1 MAEPKPS
8 ALVLFSGGQD
18 STVCLAWAL
27 DRYDRVETIGF
38 DYGQRHS
45 VELTQR
51 ARVLDA
57 LRSRFDEW
65 GARLGGDRLVD
76 ISSYGALAESAL
88 TADQDIAARADGLPN
103 TFVPGRNLVFLTYAG
118 ALASVRGLDRLVGGM
133 CQTDYSGYPDC
144 RRDTMNSIE
153 ETMRLGMG
161 RDMPVETPLMDLTK
175 AQTWALADRLG
186 GAALVDLI
194 VKETHTCYR
203 GIRTMHDWGAGCG
216 DCPACELRARGW
228 REWRRAA

>member
-45 VELTQR
+45 IELTQR
-51 ARVLDA
+51 ARVLAAMRECFPD
-57 LRSRFDEW
+57 W
-65 GARLGGDRLVD
+65 GARLGEERLVD
-76 ISSYGALAESAL
+76 IASYGALAESAL
-88 TADQDIAARADGLPN
+88 TADEEIAGRADGLPT

-144 RRDTMNSIE
+144 RRETMDSIE
-153 ETMRLGMG
+153 ETMRLGLG
-161 RDMPVETPLMDLTK
+161 RETPVETPLMDLTK
-175 AQTWALADRLG
+175 AQTWALAETLG
-186 GAALVDLI
+186 GAALVNLI
-194 VKETHTCYR
+194 VAETHTCYR
-203 GIRTMHDWGAGCG
+203 GDRTMHDWGAGCG
-216 DCPACELRARGW
+216 DCPACELRAKGW